1 MEPDWTS
8 DDGTIQLYCADC
20 LDVMPGLGT
29 VDCVVTDPPYG
40 IKKDGQKESTGKHGG
55 RKAYEFLGWDTDR
68 PPVENFECMLAISN
82 HAIIWGGNYFA
93 NLLPPKAK
101 WLVWDKGQRI
111 NQSDGEL
118 AWTSFDGALR
128 IFTLNRVALMLD
140 GAQHPTQKPIA
151 LMEWCLSFI
160 PDADLILDP
169 FMGSGT
175 TGVAC
180 VNLGRRFIGIEL
192 ERKYFDIAVD
202 RIQRAIVDRES
213 LFDFAKPTPPK
224 QEDLI

>member
-1 MEPDWTS
+1 MTPDWTS

-20 LDVMPGLGT
+20 MDVMGELGK
-29 VDCVVTDPPYG
+29 VDAVVTDPKYG
-40 IKKDGQKESTGKHGG
+40 LGEKWTGGTWFTKGV
-55 RKAYEFLGWDTDR
+55 YENDNVEWDDK
-68 PPVENFECMLAISN
+68 PSDIAPIIALNVPS
-82 HAIIWGGNYFA
+82 IIWGGNYFPV
-93 NLLPPKAK
+93 PPSRC
-101 WLVWDKGQRI
+101 WLSWVKRD
-111 NQSDGEL
+111 NMPTMADMEL
-118 AWTSFDGALR
+118 AWT
-128 IFTLNRVALMLD
+128 NLD
-140 GAQHPTQKPIA
+140 RPAKEFYTRRNGFERGHPTQKPSP
-151 LMEWCLSFI
+151 LMEWCLSFL

-202 RIQRAIVDRES
+202 RIQRAIVDRDS
-213 LFDFAKPTPPK
+213 MFDFAKPTPPK